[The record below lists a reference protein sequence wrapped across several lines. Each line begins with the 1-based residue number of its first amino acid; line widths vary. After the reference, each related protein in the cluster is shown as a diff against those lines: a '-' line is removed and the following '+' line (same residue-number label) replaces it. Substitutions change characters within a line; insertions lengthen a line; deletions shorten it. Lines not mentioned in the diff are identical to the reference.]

1 MAAYVR
7 DASPAT
13 AERLQRQ
20 SGALAR
26 LARIQSVSF
35 DAAPQGGA
43 AQIVVDE
50 ATYVLPLEGVIDLAA
65 EKARLAKA
73 MDAAI
78 KERDA
83 LAKRLEN
90 PAFVERAKPEA
101 VEKAREDFAD
111 KSAEAEQLQAALER
125 LG

>member
-1 MAAYVR
+1 MVA
-7 DASPAT
+7 
-13 AERLQRQ
+13 
-20 SGALAR
+20 
-26 LARIQSVSF
+26 
-35 DAAPQGGA
+35 
-43 AQIVVDE
+43 
-50 ATYVLPLEGVIDLAA
+50 VLLGDLAA

-111 KSAEAEQLQAALER
+111 KSAEAERLQAALER